1 MIINFLVISFSLLAF
16 VLCVILLTKHG
27 KADDAKNKMI
37 KSITQEEEL
46 IKIDDSELEK
56 SFYQRF
62 FAPLI
67 EKATGIFESRRKER
81 QERNGQVVNERTVEK
96 IHKTEQLLRMSGMH
110 TTYQNYNFFKTAFAI
125 IFTVLAIGVALILN
139 ADFLTTFAI
148 IAVGVVLAF
157 FLPDFFLKS
166 MVKSHQNAIKQQ
178 LPDVLDLLSVC
189 TEAGLSFDGALLK
202 VIEKMDGAFI
212 DELMTVFR
220 QMQMGISR
228 NQALERLSDCTDI
241 PELKTFVSAVIQ
253 STQLGIP
260 INNVLKVQ
268 AQQIRDTRLETAR
281 EKGNKAATIIAI
293 PTMFFIFPSLFIV
306 ILGPTAMSIVDTLG

>member
-1 MIINFLVISFSLLAF
+1 MIINFLVISFSVLAF
-16 VLCVILLTKHG
+16 VLCVILLSKQG
-27 KADDAKNKMI
+27 KANDAKNRMI

-67 EKATGIFESRRKER
+67 AKVTNIFEDRRKAR
-81 QERNGQVVNERTVEK
+81 QERNGQVVNERTVER

-125 IFTVLAIGVALILN
+125 IFVVIVIGIAFILNTEFVITVLIIGL
-139 ADFLTTFAI
+139 
-148 IAVGVVLAF
+148 GVLLAF
-157 FLPDFFLKS
+157 FLPDFFLKTK
-166 MVKSHQNAIKQQ
+166 VTSHQNAIKQQ

-212 DELMTVFR
+212 DELMTVFH
-220 QMQMGISR
+220 QVQMGISR
-228 NQALERLSDCTDI
+228 NQALERLSECTDI
-241 PELKTFVSAVIQ
+241 PELKTFVSAVVQ

-268 AQQIRDTRLETAR
+268 AQQIRDTRLEAAR

-306 ILGPTAMSIVDTLG
+306 ILGPTVINVADTLN

>member
-1 MIINFLVISFSLLAF
+1 M
-16 VLCVILLTKHG
+16 LLTKQG
-27 KADDAKNKMI
+27 KADDAKKRII

-62 FAPLI
+62 FAPWV
-67 EKATGIFESRRKER
+67 ARVSNVFEDRRKQR
-81 QERNGQVVNERTVEK
+81 QERNGQVVNERTVER
-96 IHKTEQLLRMSGMH
+96 IQKTEQLLRMSGMH

-125 IFTVLAIGVALILN
+125 IFVVIVVGIAFILNSDFMITVLLVGIGL
-139 ADFLTTFAI
+139 
-148 IAVGVVLAF
+148 VLAF
-157 FLPDFFLKS
+157 FLPDFFLKLLVS
-166 MVKSHQNAIKQQ
+166 SHQKAIKDQ

-228 NQALERLSDCTDI
+228 NQALERLSECTDI
-241 PELKTFVSAVIQ
+241 PELKTFVSAVVQ

-268 AQQIRDTRLETAR
+268 AQQIRDTRLEAAR

-306 ILGPTAMSIVDTLG
+306 ILGPTVINIKDTI